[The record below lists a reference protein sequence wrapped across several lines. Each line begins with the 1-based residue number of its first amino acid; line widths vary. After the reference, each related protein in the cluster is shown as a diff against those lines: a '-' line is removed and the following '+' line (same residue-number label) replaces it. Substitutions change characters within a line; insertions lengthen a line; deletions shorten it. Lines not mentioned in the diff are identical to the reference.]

1 MAMYTYQGPLTSM
14 TLADGRD
21 VILTP
26 GGQVEL
32 PDSDVVET
40 LKALGRLI
48 RVEPAPTPAKQKPE
62 KGE

>member
-1 MAMYTYQGPLTSM
+1 MAKYTYRGPLTSM

-21 VILTP
+21 FILIP
-26 GGQVEL
+26 GGQIDL
-32 PDSDVVET
+32 PDCDVVET

-48 RVEPAPTPAKQKPE
+48 PVEPAPAPAAPKPK

>member
-26 GGQVEL
+26 GGQIDL
-32 PDSDVVET
+32 PNCDVVET
-40 LKALGRLI
+40 LQALGRLI
-48 RVEPAPTPAKQKPE
+48 PVEPEPAPAPAAPKP
-62 KGE
+62 KK

>member
-1 MAMYTYQGPLTSM
+1 MAMYTYTGPLTSF

-21 VILTP
+21 VILTT
-26 GGQVEL
+26 GGQVDL
-32 PDSDVVET
+32 PDCDVVET

-48 RVEPAPTPAKQKPE
+48 PADSAPAPVQPKPK

>member
-1 MAMYTYQGPLTSM
+1 MAIYTYTGPLTSF

-21 VILTP
+21 FILTP
-26 GGQVEL
+26 GGQIDL
-32 PDSDVVET
+32 PDCDVVET

-48 RVEPAPTPAKQKPE
+48 PVEPAPAPAAPKPK

>member
-1 MAMYTYQGPLTSM
+1 MATYTYQGPLTSF

-32 PDSDVVET
+32 PDCDVVET
-40 LKALGRLI
+40 LKALGRL
-48 RVEPAPTPAKQKPE
+48 VDVPQPVQPKPK
-62 KGE
+62 KGD

>member
-1 MAMYTYQGPLTSM
+1 MAIYTYQGPLTSM

-32 PDSDVVET
+32 PDCDVVET

-48 RVEPAPTPAKQKPE
+48 PAKLAPTPVQPKPE

>member
-1 MAMYTYQGPLTSM
+1 MTMYTYTGPLTSF
-14 TLADGRD
+14 TLAGGRD

-26 GGQVEL
+26 GGQVDL
-32 PDSDVVET
+32 PDCDVVET

-48 RVEPAPTPAKQKPE
+48 PVEPAPAAPKSK